1 MKIIVS
7 AGGTGGHIYPALALV
22 DYIKKCDPDTEFL
35 FVGTTDRLESQIV
48 PQMGLAYRGLHVKGL
63 VGNPLQK
70 AKNALIFLK
79 SLKSSKKILKEFNPD
94 IVIGFGGYP
103 SASIVLAASQK
114 GYRTMIHEQNSI
126 IGLTNKILIKR
137 VDEIICCY
145 EKALK
150 AFPQDKTK
158 LLGNPRAS
166 VVSEGV
172 LKDVHDLYNIA
183 PDRKVMVIVM
193 GSLGSATVNA
203 VMKDALHKM
212 DHKDYDVLYVTGKT
226 YYEKMKEE
234 LKDLS
239 DSIHVLPYIDD
250 MPSVLHSCDLA
261 VSRAGATTL
270 AEMTALGTASIII
283 PSPYVVANHQE
294 YNARELVAKGADH
307 LILEKDLNADA
318 FVEVVDQYMNNEEMR
333 KELSKKAHALG
344 KPHACE
350 DIYKEI
356 LKLTGGR

>member
-35 FVGTTDRLESQIV
+35 YVGTTDRLESQIV
-48 PQMGLAYRGLHVKGL
+48 PKMGIPYRGLHVKGL
-63 VGNPLQK
+63 VGNPIQK

-79 SLKSSKKILKEFNPD
+79 SLKTSKKILKEFQPD
-94 IVIGFGGYP
+94 IVVGFGGYP

-114 GYRTMIHEQNSI
+114 GIKTMIHEQNSI
-126 IGLTNKILIKR
+126 IGLTNKILISR

-145 EKALK
+145 EKAFES
-150 AFPQDKTK
+150 FPKEKTK

-166 VVSEGV
+166 VVTEGV
-172 LKDVHDLYNIA
+172 LKDVHDIYHIA

-193 GSLGSATVNA
+193 GSLGSSTVNA
-203 VMKDALHKM
+203 VMKEALYKM

-226 YYEKMKEE
+226 YYDKMKEE
-234 LKDLS
+234 LTGLS
-239 DSIHVLPYIDD
+239 DAIHVLPYIDD

-270 AEMTALGTASIII
+270 AEMTALGTPSIII

-294 YNARELVAKGADH
+294 YNARELVNKGAAH
-307 LILEKDLNADA
+307 LILEKDLNSDD
-318 FVEVVDQYMNNEEMR
+318 FVSLVDDYMHDEKKR
-333 KELSKKAHALG
+333 HELAEKALALG
-344 KPHACE
+344 KPNACE

-356 LKLTGGR
+356 LKLTGGH

>member
-114 GYRTMIHEQNSI
+114 GYKTMIHEQNSI

-137 VDEIICCY
+137 VDEIVCCY

-203 VMKDALHKM
+203 VMKDA
-212 DHKDYDVLYVTGKT
+212 
-226 YYEKMKEE
+226 
-234 LKDLS
+234 
-239 DSIHVLPYIDD
+239 
-250 MPSVLHSCDLA
+250 
-261 VSRAGATTL
+261 
-270 AEMTALGTASIII
+270 
-283 PSPYVVANHQE
+283 
-294 YNARELVAKGADH
+294 
-307 LILEKDLNADA
+307 
-318 FVEVVDQYMNNEEMR
+318 
-333 KELSKKAHALG
+333 
-344 KPHACE
+344 
-350 DIYKEI
+350 
-356 LKLTGGR
+356 

>member
-1 MKIIVS
+1 
-7 AGGTGGHIYPALALV
+7 
-22 DYIKKCDPDTEFL
+22 
-35 FVGTTDRLESQIV
+35 
-48 PQMGLAYRGLHVKGL
+48 
-63 VGNPLQK
+63 
-70 AKNALIFLK
+70 
-79 SLKSSKKILKEFNPD
+79 
-94 IVIGFGGYP
+94 
-103 SASIVLAASQK
+103 
-114 GYRTMIHEQNSI
+114 
-126 IGLTNKILIKR
+126 
-137 VDEIICCY
+137 
-145 EKALK
+145 
-150 AFPQDKTK
+150 
-158 LLGNPRAS
+158 
-166 VVSEGV
+166 
-172 LKDVHDLYNIA
+172 
-183 PDRKVMVIVM
+183 MVIVM

-294 YNARELVAKGADH
+294 YNARELVAKG
-307 LILEKDLNADA
+307 
-318 FVEVVDQYMNNEEMR
+318 
-333 KELSKKAHALG
+333 
-344 KPHACE
+344 KPYACE

>member
-48 PQMGLAYRGLHVKGL
+48 PQMGLNYRGLHVKGL

-103 SASIVLAASQK
+103 SASIVLAATRK
-114 GYRTMIHEQNSI
+114 GYKTMIHEQNSI

-193 GSLGSATVNA
+193 GSLGSSKVNEILVKTMKLFNKKDYEILFITGNDDYEKIKQNKFPSNVHVVA
-203 VMKDALHKM
+203 YVENLIRVMK
-212 DHKDYDVLYVTGKT
+212 KT
-226 YYEKMKEE
+226 
-234 LKDLS
+234 DL
-239 DSIHVLPYIDD
+239 I
-250 MPSVLHSCDLA
+250 
-261 VSRAGATTL
+261 VSRAGASTL
-270 AEMTALGTASIII
+270 SEIIALSLPSILI
-283 PSPYVVANHQE
+283 PSPYVPD
-294 YNARELVAKGADH
+294 LS
-307 LILEKDLNADA
+307 LI
-318 FVEVVDQYMNNEEMR
+318 
-333 KELSKKAHALG
+333 H
-344 KPHACE
+344 
-350 DIYKEI
+350 I
-356 LKLTGGR
+356 